1 MTLPEFLSEEWFEAF
16 AAALARLPVTPTAD
30 PASGGLALGQLVTA
44 VPRGAAAAR
53 DECGEVRFTIVLGRD
68 GSASLTRNSTDAADV
83 TLVEDW
89 PTAVAIGT
97 GTALLADLLA
107 AGKIKLRGDSNALVS
122 AGELLA
128 RVAPILA
135 AVLAD
140 GERS

>member
-1 MTLPEFLSEEWFEAF
+1 M
-16 AAALARLPVTPTAD
+16 
-30 PASGGLALGQLVTA
+30 
-44 VPRGAAAAR
+44 
-53 DECGEVRFTIVLGRD
+53 LGRD
-68 GSASLTRNSTDAADV
+68 GSASLTRDSTDAADV